1 MDETQETVETKVV
14 DEEDTQQENSE
25 VNSDSVTTENQEEKS
40 YENLLE
46 MYKESVELIK
56 QMKTMLNDQFQSSDK
71 KPGIEGEIESYLDSE
86 ESLTGRLLNKYKK
99 E

>member
-1 MDETQETVETKVV
+1 
-14 DEEDTQQENSE
+14 
-25 VNSDSVTTENQEEKS
+25 
-40 YENLLE
+40 